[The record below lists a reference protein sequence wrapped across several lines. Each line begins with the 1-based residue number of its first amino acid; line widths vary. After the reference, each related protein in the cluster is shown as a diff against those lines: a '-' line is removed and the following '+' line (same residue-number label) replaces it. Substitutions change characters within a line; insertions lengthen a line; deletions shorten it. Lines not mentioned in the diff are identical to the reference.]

1 MSAPDRVFGIPA
13 GIFAMGLWVTATA
26 LEASMMGVLRH
37 IGTGLDSLQIV
48 FMRCLFGLVFFLPFI
63 LRSATAMHTTR
74 LPTHLL
80 RALVQVVSMM
90 LWFMAIPLIPLA
102 EIAAL
107 SFLAPLFATIGAI
120 FILKE
125 KVGWRRSSAM
135 AVGFAGVLVLLR
147 PGFTEINA
155 GSFMIIGSASLWALA
170 LLIIK
175 SLSRTDNAALMTAW
189 SNLLLTPITL
199 VPALFVWQ
207 WPTTEQWLLM
217 ALVGF
222 SASCSHMAMG
232 LAFRL
237 ADASKVLPMD
247 FSRMLWTAIV
257 GYIFFAQT
265 PTIFTFIGG
274 FMIFAAA
281 TYVTIREARLA
292 RRAAAEAAIL
302 RE

>member
-1 MSAPDRVFGIPA
+1 MSTPQRVLGIPA
-13 GIFAMGLWVTATA
+13 TIFAMGLWVTATA

-37 IGTGLDSLQIV
+37 IGTGLDPLQIV

-63 LRSATAMHTTR
+63 LRSTRAMHTTR
-74 LPTHLL
+74 LNLHLT
-80 RALVQVVSMM
+80 RAMLQVVSMM
-90 LWFMAIPLIPLA
+90 LWFSAIPLIPLTD
-102 EIAAL
+102 IAAL

-125 KVGWRRSSAM
+125 KVGWRRGLAM
-135 AVGFAGVLVLLR
+135 AVGFAGVMVLLR
-147 PGFTEINA
+147 PGFESVNA
-155 GSFMIIGSASLWALA
+155 GSLMIIGSASLWALA
-170 LLIIK
+170 LLVIK
-175 SLSRTDNAALMTAW
+175 SLARTDNPALMTAW

-207 WPTTEQWLLM
+207 WPTTEQWILM
-217 ALVGF
+217 AIVGF
-222 SASCSHMAMG
+222 SASCSHMCMG

-247 FSRMLWTAIV
+247 FSRMVWTAIV
-257 GYIFFAQT
+257 GYIFFAQM

-274 FMIFAAA
+274 FMIFGAA

-292 RRAAAEAAIL
+292 RRAAGEADIL

>member
-1 MSAPDRVFGIPA
+1 VNTPARLLGIPPT
-13 GIFAMGLWVTATA
+13 IFAMGLWVTATA

-37 IGTGLDSLQIV
+37 IGTGLDPLQIL
-48 FMRCLFGLVFFLPFI
+48 FMRCLFGLIFFLPFI
-63 LRSATAMHTTR
+63 LRSTTAMRTTR
-74 LPTHLL
+74 LPLHLG
-80 RALVQVVSMM
+80 RAALQVVSMM
-90 LWFMAIPLIPLA
+90 LWFSAIPLIPLTD
-102 EIAAL
+102 IAAL

-125 KVGWRRSSAM
+125 KVGWRRGLAM

-147 PGFTEINA
+147 PGFEAVNA

-175 SLSRTDNAALMTAW
+175 SLSRTDSPALMTAW
-189 SNLLLTPITL
+189 SSLLLTPITL
-199 VPALFVWQ
+199 IPALFVWQ
-207 WPTTEQWLLM
+207 WPTNEQWILM
-217 ALVGF
+217 AIVGF
-222 SASCSHMAMG
+222 SASCSHMCMG

-257 GYIFFAQT
+257 GYVFFAQT
-265 PTIFTFIGG
+265 PTIFTFLGG

-281 TYVTIREARLA
+281 TYVTLREARLA
-292 RRAAAEAAIL
+292 RRAAEEAAIL